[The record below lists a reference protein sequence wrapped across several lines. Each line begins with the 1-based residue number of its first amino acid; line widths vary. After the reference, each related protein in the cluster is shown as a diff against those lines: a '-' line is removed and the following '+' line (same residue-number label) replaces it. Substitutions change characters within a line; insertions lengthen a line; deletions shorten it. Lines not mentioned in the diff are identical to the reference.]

1 MSAPAAKPLA
11 AASGAADG
19 GGDFKLKDEAEYVF
33 TLGDKDGNGKLDGT
47 EVTALLQ
54 KSMVLRAAIDVMGT
68 NGDDL
73 VGRQQWLTYIK
84 TQSEKN
90 AVATKKLLRA
100 YAKHLGADKDF
111 DQVKEGEERKRME
124 RIEAEGEAE
133 LRKQREIQ
141 REEERAYMNS

>member
-1 MSAPAAKPLA
+1 M
-11 AASGAADG
+11 AD
-19 GGDFKLKDEAEYVF
+19 KN
-33 TLGDKDGNGKLDGT
+33 GNGSLDVD
-47 EVTALLQ
+47 ELQSLLS
-54 KSMVLRAAIDVMGT
+54 KSMVLRSALDAMDT
-68 NGDDL
+68 DGDSS
-73 VGRQQWLTYIK
+73 VSSNEWLSYVK
-84 TQSEKN
+84 SQADKN
-90 AVATKKLLRA
+90 ASATKKLLRA